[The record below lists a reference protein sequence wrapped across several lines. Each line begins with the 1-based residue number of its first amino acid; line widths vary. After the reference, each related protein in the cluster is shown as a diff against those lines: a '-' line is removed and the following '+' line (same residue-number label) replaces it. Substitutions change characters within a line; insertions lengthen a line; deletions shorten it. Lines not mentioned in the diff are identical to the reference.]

1 MRLHLATTPDDTSEA
16 FLREVDEN
24 LRRDQAQAF
33 AQRYGKLIVGAILLF
48 LAAIGGWMYWQDR
61 QAKAAAV
68 DSETLSSAMNDIA
81 ARKDAAAGPKLD
93 QLTKSSSD
101 GIAIEAKLTQAAQAI
116 TAGQSASAIAIYRA
130 IAADSS
136 AAQPFRDVAT
146 LRLTTMEFDAIK
158 PADVIARLEPLA
170 KPGNPW
176 FGSAGELTAMAM
188 IKMGRKAE
196 AGRLFASIAA
206 DKTVPDTI
214 RSRAV
219 PMAGTLGVDATG
231 SLPALSR

>member
-1 MRLHLATTPDDTSEA
+1 MATTPDNTSEA

-24 LRRDQAQAF
+24 LRRDQAQAMARRF
-33 AQRYGKLIVGAILLF
+33 GPLVIGGILLL

-61 QAKAAAV
+61 QAKAAAN

-81 ARKDAAAGPKLD
+81 ANKDAAANPKLD
-93 QLTKSSSD
+93 QLVNSSSD
-101 GIAIEAKLTQAAQAI
+101 GIAVEAKLTKAALAI
-116 TAGQSASAIAIYRA
+116 KANQLPAALAIYRA

-136 AAQPFRDVAT
+136 VARPFRDVAT
-146 LRLTTMEFDAIK
+146 LRLTSMEFDAIK
-158 PADVIARLEPLA
+158 PEEVISRLEPLA
-170 KPGNPW
+170 KPGNAW

-188 IKMGRKAE
+188 IKLNRKAE

-219 PMAGTLGVDATG
+219 PMAGTLGIDATA

>member
-1 MRLHLATTPDDTSEA
+1 MATTPDDTSEA

-24 LRRDQAQAF
+24 LRRDQAQAM
-33 AQRYGKLIVGAILLF
+33 ARRYGPMIIGAILLL

-61 QAKAAAV
+61 QAKAVAA
-68 DSETLSSAMNDIA
+68 DSEALSSAMNDIA
-81 ARKDAAAGPKLD
+81 ARKDSAATPKLA
-93 QLTKSSSD
+93 QLTNSSSD

-116 TAGQSASAIAIYRA
+116 TANQPATAIAIYRG

-146 LRLTTMEFDAIK
+146 LRLTAMEFDSIK
-158 PADVIARLEPLA
+158 PEEVIARLAPLTKA
-170 KPGNPW
+170 GAPW
-176 FGSAGELTAMAM
+176 FGSAGELTVMAM
-188 IKMGRKAE
+188 LKQGRKAE
-196 AGRLFASIAA
+196 AGRLLASIAA
-206 DKTVPDTI
+206 DKNVPQSI

-231 SLPALSR
+231 AVPALSR

>member
-1 MRLHLATTPDDTSEA
+1 MATTPDDTSEA

-33 AQRYGKLIVGAILLF
+33 ARRYGKMIVGAILLF

-61 QAKAAAV
+61 QAKATAV

-81 ARKDAAAGPKLD
+81 ARKDAAAGPKLE

-146 LRLTTMEFDAIK
+146 LRLTAMEFDSIK
-158 PADVIARLEPLA
+158 PEEVIARLEPLA

>member
-1 MRLHLATTPDDTSEA
+1 MATTPDDNSEA

-33 AQRYGKLIVGAILLF
+33 ARRYGKMIVGAIVLF

-61 QAKAAAV
+61 QAKATAV

-81 ARKDAAAGPKLD
+81 ARKDAAAGPKLE

-146 LRLTTMEFDAIK
+146 LRLTAMEFDSIK
-158 PADVIARLEPLA
+158 PEEVIARLEPLA

-176 FGSAGELTAMAM
+176 FGSAGDLTAMAM

-196 AGRLFASIAA
+196 AGRLFAAIAA
-206 DKTVPDTI
+206 DNNVPDTI

>member
-1 MRLHLATTPDDTSEA
+1 MATTPDDTNEA

-33 AQRYGKLIVGAILLF
+33 AKRYGTMIAGALLLF

-61 QAKAAAV
+61 QSKAAAV
-68 DSETLSSAMNDIA
+68 DSEALSSAMNDIA
-81 ARKDAAAGPKLD
+81 SNQAASVGPKLD
-93 QLTKSSSD
+93 KLANSSSD
-101 GIAIEAKLTQAAQAI
+101 GIAVEARLTQAAQALA
-116 TAGQSASAIAIYRA
+116 TGQRPSAIAIYRS
-130 IAADSS
+130 IADDGS
-136 AAQPFRDVAT
+136 AARPFRDIAT
-146 LRLTTMEFDAIK
+146 LRLAALEFDMLK
-158 PADVIARLEPLA
+158 PAEVIARLEPLA

-188 IKMGRKAE
+188 LKAGRNAE
-196 AGRLFASIAA
+196 AGRLFAAIAA
-206 DKTVPDTI
+206 DTTVPETI

-231 SLPALSR
+231 ALPALSR

>member
-1 MRLHLATTPDDTSEA
+1 MATTPDDTSEA

-24 LRRDQAQAF
+24 LRRDQAQAMARRF
-33 AQRYGKLIVGAILLF
+33 GPLVIGGVLLL

-81 ARKDAAAGPKLD
+81 ANKDAAAGPKLV
-93 QLTKSSSD
+93 QLVNSPSS
-101 GIAIEAKLTQAAQAI
+101 GIAVEAKLTQAAQAI
-116 TAGQSASAIAIYRA
+116 KSNQRATAIAIYRG
-130 IAADSS
+130 IAADKS
-136 AAQPFRDVAT
+136 AAQPFRDVST
-146 LRLTTMEFDAIK
+146 LRLTAMEFDAIK
-158 PADVIARLEPLA
+158 PEEVISRLKPLA
-170 KPGNPW
+170 KPGNAW

-188 IKMGRKAE
+188 IKLGRKAE
-196 AGRLFASIAA
+196 AGRMFAAIAA
-206 DKTVPDTI
+206 DKTVPETI

-219 PMAGTLGVDATG
+219 PMAGTLGVDATA

>member
-1 MRLHLATTPDDTSEA
+1 MATTPDDTSEA

-24 LRRDQAQAF
+24 LRRDQAQAMAKRF
-33 AQRYGKLIVGAILLF
+33 GPLIVGAILLF

-61 QAKAAAV
+61 QAKVTAI

-81 ARKDAAAGPKLD
+81 AKKDAAAAPKLD
-93 QLTKSSSD
+93 QLANSSSD
-101 GIAIEAKLTQAAQAI
+101 GIAIEAKLTQAALAI
-116 TAGQSASAIAIYRA
+116 TSGKAATAIAIYRSVS
-130 IAADSS
+130 ADSS
-136 AAQPFRDVAT
+136 VAQPFRDIAT
-146 LRLTTMEFDAIK
+146 LRLAAMEFDSIK
-158 PADVIARLEPLA
+158 PEEVIARLEPLA
-170 KPGNPW
+170 KPGTPW
-176 FGSAGELTAMAM
+176 FGSAGELTGMAM

-231 SLPALSR
+231 SLPTLSR

>member
-1 MRLHLATTPDDTSEA
+1 MATTPDDTSVA

-33 AQRYGKLIVGAILLF
+33 ARRYGKMIVGAILLF

-61 QAKAAAV
+61 QAKATAV

-81 ARKDAAAGPKLD
+81 ARKDTAAAPKLE

-130 IAADSS
+130 ISADSS

-146 LRLTTMEFDAIK
+146 VRLTAMEFDAIK
-158 PADVIARLEPLA
+158 PEEVIARLEPLA

-219 PMAGTLGVDATG
+219 PLAGTLGVDATG